1 MGRKLAIVGLVLLL
15 LLLVIP
21 LGIGMVMAPCPDC
34 SLSGAA
40 PTILG
45 LCAMMATAVAV
56 LLLGATLLL
65 LAREPRRAS
74 LLLLARSVDRPPRA
88 R

>member
-1 MGRKLAIVGLVLLL
+1 MARKLAIVGLVLLL

-40 PTILG
+40 PTMLG
-45 LCAMMATAVAV
+45 LCMMMVTTMV
-56 LLLGATLLL
+56 LLLGAVLLLSARDPQRARLLL
-65 LAREPRRAS
+65 LTRS
-74 LLLLARSVDRPPRA
+74 LDRPPRA